1 MLNSLY
7 KDYFQKS
14 KAFLYPALTISKK
27 SSVSPIM
34 TYIML
39 NNKYTEK
46 DMKLICE
53 FHLRSDVEYRTFEK
67 HKLLGNNL
75 FHEFYETKQGT
86 GLYVFDFSSY
96 AEDWALFL
104 EGKYSKLGHV
114 IKGYIYNHH
123 QSNKYHRQYID
134 SYLNPEDYYDVYSKL
149 LGCDSQLLKSV
160 GELCDRPDLVREKL
174 DAEIKDV
181 TLDLTKSK
189 FQKL

>member
-34 TYIML
+34 TYIAL
-39 NNKYTEK
+39 NDMYSEK

-67 HKLLGNNL
+67 NKLLGNAL
-75 FHEFYETKQGT
+75 FHEFHEMGDGT

-96 AEDWALFL
+96 ADDWSLFL
-104 EGKYSKLGHV
+104 DGKYSKLGHV
-114 IKGYIYNHH
+114 LKGYIYNHH
-123 QSNKYHRQYID
+123 QSNKYHRQYIET
-134 SYLNPEDYYDVYSKL
+134 YLNPEEYYDVYSKL
-149 LGCDSQLLKSV
+149 LGCDPQLLKSV
-160 GELCDRPDLVREKL
+160 GELCDKPDLVKERL
-174 DAEIKDV
+174 QVEIKDV
-181 TLDLTKSK
+181 TLDLLKSK
-189 FQKL
+189 LQKL